1 MKKILVAL
9 VSIMVSTAA
18 MAQQDAKA
26 EKILNEMSK
35 KYQAMKSFKANFSV
49 SFYSPINKTEEKSS
63 GEILVKGTKFI
74 LKLGDR
80 EIYNNGTF
88 QWSYSKEDN
97 EVTKTKYTPEDD
109 DINPTKIYT
118 IYKKGYKYIVNSE
131 KGVNENPTLYD
142 VVDLIP
148 DNKDKSIF
156 KIRLFISKKDK
167 SLKSWKL
174 FEKNGNRYSYAVTS
188 FQQNAAVGDD
198 KQFEFS
204 KKGVT
209 VVDLD

>member
-1 MKKILVAL
+1 MKKLLIAILSVFVGISAF
-9 VSIMVSTAA
+9 
-18 MAQQDAKA
+18 AQQDAKA

-35 KYQAMKSFKANFSV
+35 KYQAMKTFKAAFSC
-49 SFYSPINKTEEKSS
+49 SYYSPVNSKEEKTV

-80 EIYNNGTF
+80 EIYNNGTY

-109 DINPTKIYT
+109 DINPTKIYS
-118 IYKKGYKYIVNSE
+118 IYKKGYKYAINTE
-131 KGVNENPTLYD
+131 KGVNENPALYD
-142 VVDLIP
+142 VVDLVP
-148 DNKDKSIF
+148 DDKNKSIF
-156 KIRLFISKKDK
+156 KIRLVINKKDK

-174 FEKNGNRYSYAVTS
+174 FEKNGNRYNYLLTT
-188 FQQNAAVGDD
+188 FKQNVPAED
-198 KQFEFS
+198 KEFEFS

-209 VVDLD
+209 LVELDD

>member
-1 MKKILVAL
+1 MKKILIVL
-9 VSIMVSTAA
+9 VSILMSTVT

-26 EKILNEMSK
+26 GKILDEMSK
-35 KYQAMKSFKANFSV
+35 KYQAMKSFKASFSV
-49 SFYSPINKTEEKSS
+49 SFYSPINKNEAKST

-74 LKLGDR
+74 LKLGER
-80 EIYNNGTF
+80 EIYNNGAY
-88 QWSYSKEDN
+88 QWSYSKDDN

-109 DINPTKIYT
+109 ENNPTKIYT
-118 IYKKGYKYIVNSE
+118 IYKKGYKYILNTE
-131 KGVNENPTLYD
+131 KGVNENPALYD

-156 KIRLFISKKDK
+156 KIRLFIGKKDK

-174 FEKNGNRYSYAVTS
+174 FEKNGNRYSYALTS
-188 FQQNAAVGDD
+188 FQQNAVVGDD